1 MKKRML
7 NHKQVVLILVT
18 ILLTYGMSDISY
30 AQVCSV
36 GDILSP
42 GESCTYPGTEAE
54 FSVLNDGRGQFL
66 FFTSGSNLN
75 ISNITINGVVYTL
88 VAKKLTSGSWEIEE
102 IADSATTATT
112 NTAPVFTE
120 GASTT
125 RSVAENTASNVN
137 IGAVIAR
144 NHDRCFLQSRT

>member
-88 VAKKLTSGSWEIEE
+88 VAKKTHQWFLG
-102 IADSATTATT
+102 
-112 NTAPVFTE
+112 NR
-120 GASTT
+120 GNCRQCNNRNNKHRASVH
-125 RSVAENTASNVN
+125 R
-137 IGAVIAR
+137 GG
-144 NHDRCFLQSRT
+144 